1 MKEEN
6 MKNNLN
12 LKSYS
17 LASGKKFYFY
27 AYEENFLFP
36 VLEKKNLNE

>member
-27 AYEENFLFP
+27 AFLFKP
-36 VLEKKNLNE
+36 LYSYLIKKF